1 MTYDSSAERRARW
14 SLHLCVLLWGFTAI
28 LGKLITLPTGALVVW
43 RMGLVA
49 ALLALWPRVWRGIN
63 AISRVQILRYA
74 AIGVVIAL
82 HWLAFYGSI
91 RLANASVAVGCI
103 ALGSVF
109 AAIIEPLITGRPHER
124 VELLL
129 GLLVIPGMAL
139 LVGGVPLSMVLGV
152 AVGVLS
158 ALLAALFTALNKR
171 YATDDPPE
179 AVTLIQMLAG
189 ALALAFGASA
199 VFGVEQTLRLPDA
212 VDLSWLS
219 VLAIVCTLLPFML
232 WLQALRHVSA
242 FTTQLTLNLEPVY
255 AIVLAALLFHEYQQL
270 TPSFYAGVAV
280 IIATVFLQPWL
291 TARLQRPAGRSGTI
305 RR

>member
-1 MTYDSSAERRARW
+1 MTYDPSAERRARW

-49 ALLALWPRVWRGIN
+49 ALLALWPRVWRGID

-91 RLANASVAVGCI
+91 RLANASVAVGCV

-109 AAIIEPLITGRPHER
+109 AAILEPLITGRPHER
-124 VELLL
+124 AELLL

-139 LVGGVPLSMVLGV
+139 LVGGVPLSMYLGV
-152 AVGVLS
+152 AVGGLS
-158 ALLAALFTALNKR
+158 ALLAALFAALNKR

-179 AVTLIQMLAG
+179 AVTLIQMAAG
-189 ALALAFGASA
+189 AVAIALGASV
-199 VFGVEQTLRLPDA
+199 VFGVDQTLRLPDA
-212 VDLSWLS
+212 TDLGWLL
-219 VLAIVCTLLPFML
+219 VLAIACTLLPFML

-255 AIVLAALLFHEYQQL
+255 AIVLAALLFHEYRQL
-270 TPSFYAGVAV
+270 TPSFYVGVAV

>member
-1 MTYDSSAERRARW
+1 MTYDPSAERRARW

-49 ALLALWPRVWRGIN
+49 ALLALWPRVWRGID

-74 AIGVVIAL
+74 AIGVVVAL

-91 RLANASVAVGCI
+91 RLANASVAVGCV

-109 AAIIEPLITGRPHER
+109 AAILEPLITGRPHER
-124 VELLL
+124 AELLL

-139 LVGGVPLSMVLGV
+139 LVGGVPLSMYLGV

-158 ALLAALFTALNKR
+158 ALLAALFAALNKR

-179 AVTLIQMLAG
+179 AVTLIQMTAG
-189 ALALAFGASA
+189 AVAIALGASV
-199 VFGVEQTLRLPDA
+199 VFGVDQTLRLPDA
-212 VDLSWLS
+212 TDLGWLL
-219 VLAIVCTLLPFML
+219 VLAVVCTLLPFML

-255 AIVLAALLFHEYQQL
+255 AIVLAALLFHEYRQL

>member
-1 MTYDSSAERRARW
+1 MTYDPSADRRARW

-49 ALLALWPRVWRGIN
+49 ALLALWPRVWRGID

-91 RLANASVAVGCI
+91 RLANASVAVGCV

-109 AAIIEPLITGRPHER
+109 AAIIEPLITGRSHER
-124 VELLL
+124 AELLL

-139 LVGGVPLSMVLGV
+139 LVGGVPLSMYLGV

-158 ALLAALFTALNKR
+158 ALLAALFAALNKR

-179 AVTLIQMLAG
+179 AVTLIQMTAG
-189 ALALAFGASA
+189 AVAIALGASI
-199 VFGVEQTLRLPDA
+199 VFGVDQTLRLPDA
-212 VDLSWLS
+212 PDLGWLL
-219 VLAIVCTLLPFML
+219 VLAVACTLLPFML

-255 AIVLAALLFHEYQQL
+255 AIVLAALLFHEYRQL

>member
-1 MTYDSSAERRARW
+1 MTYDPSAERRARW

-49 ALLALWPRVWRGIN
+49 ALLALWPRVWRGID

-91 RLANASVAVGCI
+91 RLANASVAVGCV

-124 VELLL
+124 AELLL

-139 LVGGVPLSMVLGV
+139 LVGGVPLSMYLGV

-158 ALLAALFTALNKR
+158 ALLAALFAALNKR

-179 AVTLIQMLAG
+179 AVTLIQMTAG
-189 ALALAFGASA
+189 AVAIALGASV
-199 VFGVEQTLRLPDA
+199 VFGVDQTLRLPDA
-212 VDLSWLS
+212 TDLGWLL
-219 VLAIVCTLLPFML
+219 VLAVVCTLLPFML

-255 AIVLAALLFHEYQQL
+255 AIVLAALLFHEYRQL
-270 TPSFYAGVAV
+270 TPSFYVGVAV

>member
-1 MTYDSSAERRARW
+1 MTYDPSAERHARL

-28 LGKLITLPTGALVVW
+28 LGKIITLPTGALVVW

-49 ALLALWPRVWRGIN
+49 ALLALWPRVWRGID
-63 AISRVQILRYA
+63 AISRGQILRYA

-91 RLANASVAVGCI
+91 RLANASVAVGCV

-124 VELLL
+124 AELLL

-139 LVGGVPLSMVLGV
+139 LVGGVPLSMYLGV

-158 ALLAALFTALNKR
+158 ALLAALFAALNKR

-179 AVTLIQMLAG
+179 AVTLIQMTAG
-189 ALALAFGASA
+189 AVAIALGASV
-199 VFGVEQTLRLPDA
+199 VFGVDQTLRLPDA
-212 VDLSWLS
+212 TDLGWLL

-232 WLQALRHVSA
+232 WLQALRQVSA

-270 TPSFYAGVAV
+270 TPSFYVGVAV

-305 RR
+305 HR

>member
-1 MTYDSSAERRARW
+1 MTYDPSAERRARW

-28 LGKLITLPTGALVVW
+28 LGKLITLPTDALVVW

-49 ALLALWPRVWRGIN
+49 ALLALWPRVWRGID
-63 AISRVQILRYA
+63 AISRVRILQYA

-91 RLANASVAVGCI
+91 RLANASVAVGCV

-109 AAIIEPLITGRPHER
+109 AAIIEPLITGRPYER
-124 VELLL
+124 AELLL

-158 ALLAALFTALNKR
+158 ALLAALFATLNKR

-179 AVTLIQMLAG
+179 AVTLIQMMAG
-189 ALALAFGASA
+189 ALALALGASV

-212 VDLSWLS
+212 TDLGWLL

-270 TPSFYAGVAV
+270 TPSFYAGVAL
-280 IIATVFLQPWL
+280 IIATVFLQPQL
-291 TARLQRPAGRSGTI
+291 TAWLQRPAGRSGTI

>member
-1 MTYDSSAERRARW
+1 MTYDPSAERRARW

-49 ALLALWPRVWRGIN
+49 ALLALWPRVWRGID

-91 RLANASVAVGCI
+91 RLANASVAVGCV

-124 VELLL
+124 AELLL

-139 LVGGVPLSMVLGV
+139 LVGGVPLSMYLGV

-158 ALLAALFTALNKR
+158 ALLAALFAALNKR

-179 AVTLIQMLAG
+179 AVTLIQMTAG
-189 ALALAFGASA
+189 AVAIALGASV
-199 VFGVEQTLRLPDA
+199 VFGVDQTLRLPDA
-212 VDLSWLS
+212 TDLGWLL
-219 VLAIVCTLLPFML
+219 VLAIACTLLPFML
-232 WLQALRHVSA
+232 WLQALRQVSA

-270 TPSFYAGVAV
+270 TPSFYVGVAV

>member
-1 MTYDSSAERRARW
+1 MTYDPSAERRARW

-49 ALLALWPRVWRGIN
+49 ALLALWPRVWRGID

-91 RLANASVAVGCI
+91 RLANASVAVGCV

-124 VELLL
+124 AELLL

-139 LVGGVPLSMVLGV
+139 LVGGVPLSMYLGV

-158 ALLAALFTALNKR
+158 ALLAALFAALNKR

-179 AVTLIQMLAG
+179 AVTLIQMTAG
-189 ALALAFGASA
+189 AVAIALGASI
-199 VFGVEQTLRLPDA
+199 VFGVDQTLRLPDA
-212 VDLSWLS
+212 PDLGWLL
-219 VLAIVCTLLPFML
+219 VLAVACTLLPFML

-255 AIVLAALLFHEYQQL
+255 AIVLAALLFHEYRQL

>member
-1 MTYDSSAERRARW
+1 MTYDPSAERRARW

-49 ALLALWPRVWRGIN
+49 ALLALWPRVWRGID

-74 AIGVVIAL
+74 AIGVVVAL

-91 RLANASVAVGCI
+91 RLANASVAVGCV

-109 AAIIEPLITGRPHER
+109 AAILEPLITGRPHER
-124 VELLL
+124 AELLL

-139 LVGGVPLSMVLGV
+139 LVGGVPLSMYLGV

-158 ALLAALFTALNKR
+158 ALLAALFAALNKR

-179 AVTLIQMLAG
+179 AVTLIQMTAG
-189 ALALAFGASA
+189 AVAIALGASV
-199 VFGVEQTLRLPDA
+199 VFGVDQTLRLPDA
-212 VDLSWLS
+212 ADLGWLL
-219 VLAIVCTLLPFML
+219 VLAVVCTLLPFML

-255 AIVLAALLFHEYQQL
+255 AIVLAALLFHEYRQL

-280 IIATVFLQPWL
+280 TIATVFLQPWL

>member
-1 MTYDSSAERRARW
+1 MTYDPSAERRARW

-49 ALLALWPRVWRGIN
+49 ALLALWPRVWRGID

-91 RLANASVAVGCI
+91 RLANASVAVGCV

-109 AAIIEPLITGRPHER
+109 AAILEPLITGRPHER
-124 VELLL
+124 AELLL

-139 LVGGVPLSMVLGV
+139 LVGGVPLSMYLGV

-158 ALLAALFTALNKR
+158 ALLAALFAALNKR

-179 AVTLIQMLAG
+179 AVTLIQMTAG
-189 ALALAFGASA
+189 AVAIALGASV
-199 VFGVEQTLRLPDA
+199 VFGVDQTLRLPDA
-212 VDLSWLS
+212 TDLGWLL
-219 VLAIVCTLLPFML
+219 VLAVVCTLLPFML

-255 AIVLAALLFHEYQQL
+255 AIVLAALLFHEYRQL

>member
-1 MTYDSSAERRARW
+1 MTYDPSAERRARW

-49 ALLALWPRVWRGIN
+49 ALLALWPRVWRGID

-91 RLANASVAVGCI
+91 RLANASVAVGCV

-109 AAIIEPLITGRPHER
+109 AAILEPLITGRPHER
-124 VELLL
+124 AELLL

-139 LVGGVPLSMVLGV
+139 LVGGVPLSMYLGV
-152 AVGVLS
+152 AVGGLS
-158 ALLAALFTALNKR
+158 ALLAALFAALNKR

-179 AVTLIQMLAG
+179 AVTLIQMAAG
-189 ALALAFGASA
+189 AVAIALGASV
-199 VFGVEQTLRLPDA
+199 VFGVDQTLRLPDA
-212 VDLSWLS
+212 TDLGWLL
-219 VLAIVCTLLPFML
+219 VLAIACTLLPFML

-255 AIVLAALLFHEYQQL
+255 AIVLAALLFHEYRQL

>member
-1 MTYDSSAERRARW
+1 
-14 SLHLCVLLWGFTAI
+14 
-28 LGKLITLPTGALVVW
+28 
-43 RMGLVA
+43 MGLVA
-49 ALLALWPRVWRGIN
+49 ALLALWPRVWRGID

-91 RLANASVAVGCI
+91 RLANASVAVGCV

-109 AAIIEPLITGRPHER
+109 AAILEPLITGRPHER
-124 VELLL
+124 AELLL

-139 LVGGVPLSMVLGV
+139 LVGGVPLSMYLGV

-158 ALLAALFTALNKR
+158 ALLAALFAALNKR

-179 AVTLIQMLAG
+179 AVTLIQMAAG
-189 ALALAFGASA
+189 AVAIALGASV
-199 VFGVEQTLRLPDA
+199 VFGVDQTLRLPDA
-212 VDLSWLS
+212 TDLGWLL
-219 VLAIVCTLLPFML
+219 VLAIACTLLPFML

-255 AIVLAALLFHEYQQL
+255 AIVLAALLFHEYRQL
-270 TPSFYAGVAV
+270 TPSFYVGVAV

>member
-1 MTYDSSAERRARW
+1 MTYDPSAERRARW

-49 ALLALWPRVWRGIN
+49 ALLALWPRVWRGID

-91 RLANASVAVGCI
+91 RLANASVAVGCV

-109 AAIIEPLITGRPHER
+109 AAIIEPLITGRPYER
-124 VELLL
+124 AELLL

-139 LVGGVPLSMVLGV
+139 LVGGVPLSMYLGV

-158 ALLAALFTALNKR
+158 ALLAALFAALNKR

-179 AVTLIQMLAG
+179 AVTLIQMTAG
-189 ALALAFGASA
+189 ALAIALGASV
-199 VFGVEQTLRLPDA
+199 VFGVDQTLRVPDA
-212 VDLSWLS
+212 TDLGWLW

-255 AIVLAALLFHEYQQL
+255 AIVLAALLFHEYRQL
-270 TPSFYAGVAV
+270 TPSFYVGVAV

>member
-1 MTYDSSAERRARW
+1 MTYDPSAERRARW

-49 ALLALWPRVWRGIN
+49 ALLALWPRVWRGID

-91 RLANASVAVGCI
+91 RLANASVAVGCV

-109 AAIIEPLITGRPHER
+109 AAIIEPLITGRSHER
-124 VELLL
+124 AELLL

-139 LVGGVPLSMVLGV
+139 LVGGVPLSMYLGV

-158 ALLAALFTALNKR
+158 ALLAALFAALNKR

-179 AVTLIQMLAG
+179 AVTLIQMTAG
-189 ALALAFGASA
+189 AVAIALGASI
-199 VFGVEQTLRLPDA
+199 VFGVDQTLRLPDA
-212 VDLSWLS
+212 PDLGWLL
-219 VLAIVCTLLPFML
+219 VLAVACTLLPFML
-232 WLQALRHVSA
+232 WLQALRQVSA

-255 AIVLAALLFHEYQQL
+255 AIVLAALLFHEYRQL

>member
-1 MTYDSSAERRARW
+1 MTYDPSAERRARW

-49 ALLALWPRVWRGIN
+49 ALLALWPRVWRGID

-91 RLANASVAVGCI
+91 RLANASVAVGCV

-109 AAIIEPLITGRPHER
+109 AAIIEPLITGRSHER
-124 VELLL
+124 AELLL

-139 LVGGVPLSMVLGV
+139 LVGGVPLSMYLGV

-158 ALLAALFTALNKR
+158 ALLAALFAALNKR

-179 AVTLIQMLAG
+179 AVTLIQMTAG
-189 ALALAFGASA
+189 AVAIALGASV
-199 VFGVEQTLRLPDA
+199 VFGVDQTLRLPDA
-212 VDLSWLS
+212 TDLGWLL
-219 VLAIVCTLLPFML
+219 VLAIACTLLPFML

-255 AIVLAALLFHEYQQL
+255 AIVLAALLFHEYRQL
-270 TPSFYAGVAV
+270 TPSFYVGVAV

>member
-1 MTYDSSAERRARW
+1 MTYDPSAERRARW

-49 ALLALWPRVWRGIN
+49 ALLALWPRVWRGID

-91 RLANASVAVGCI
+91 RLANASVAVGCV

-109 AAIIEPLITGRPHER
+109 AAILEPLITGRPHER
-124 VELLL
+124 AELLL

-139 LVGGVPLSMVLGV
+139 LVGGVPLSMYLGV

-158 ALLAALFTALNKR
+158 ALLSALFAALNKR

-179 AVTLIQMLAG
+179 AVTLIQMAAG
-189 ALALAFGASA
+189 AVAIALGASV
-199 VFGVEQTLRLPDA
+199 VFGVDQTLRLPDA
-212 VDLSWLS
+212 TDLGWLL
-219 VLAIVCTLLPFML
+219 VLAIACTLLPFML

-255 AIVLAALLFHEYQQL
+255 AIVLAALLFHEYRQL
-270 TPSFYAGVAV
+270 TPSFYVGVAV

>member
-1 MTYDSSAERRARW
+1 MTYDPSAERRARW

-28 LGKLITLPTGALVVW
+28 LGKLITLQTGALVVW

-49 ALLALWPRVWRGIN
+49 ALLALWPRVWRGID

-91 RLANASVAVGCI
+91 RLANASVAVGCV

-109 AAIIEPLITGRPHER
+109 AAIIEPLITGRSHER
-124 VELLL
+124 AELLL

-139 LVGGVPLSMVLGV
+139 LVGGVPLSMYLGV

-158 ALLAALFTALNKR
+158 ALLAALFAALNKR

-179 AVTLIQMLAG
+179 AVTLIQMTAG
-189 ALALAFGASA
+189 AVAIALGASI
-199 VFGVEQTLRLPDA
+199 VFGVDKTLRLPDA
-212 VDLSWLS
+212 PDLGWLL
-219 VLAIVCTLLPFML
+219 VLAVACTLLPFML

-255 AIVLAALLFHEYQQL
+255 AIVLAALLFHEYRQL

>member
-1 MTYDSSAERRARW
+1 MTYDPSAERRARW

-49 ALLALWPRVWRGIN
+49 ALLALWPRVWRGID

-91 RLANASVAVGCI
+91 RLANASVAVGCV

-124 VELLL
+124 AELLL

-139 LVGGVPLSMVLGV
+139 LVGGVPLSMYLGV

-158 ALLAALFTALNKR
+158 ALLAALFAALNKR

-179 AVTLIQMLAG
+179 AVTLIQMTAG
-189 ALALAFGASA
+189 AVAIALGASV
-199 VFGVEQTLRLPDA
+199 VFGVDQTLRLPDA
-212 VDLSWLS
+212 TDLGWLL
-219 VLAIVCTLLPFML
+219 VLAIACTLLPFML

-255 AIVLAALLFHEYQQL
+255 AIVLAALLFHEYRQL

-305 RR
+305 HR

>member
-49 ALLALWPRVWRGIN
+49 ALLALWPRVWRGID

-189 ALALAFGASA
+189 ALALALGASA

-212 VDLSWLS
+212 VDLSWLL

>member
-1 MTYDSSAERRARW
+1 MTYDPSAERRARW

-49 ALLALWPRVWRGIN
+49 ALLALWPRVWRGID

-91 RLANASVAVGCI
+91 RLANASVAVGCV

-109 AAIIEPLITGRPHER
+109 AAIIEPLITGRSHER
-124 VELLL
+124 AELLL
-129 GLLVIPGMAL
+129 GLLVIPGIAL
-139 LVGGVPLSMVLGV
+139 LVGGVPLSMYLGV

-158 ALLAALFTALNKR
+158 ALLAALFAALNKR

-179 AVTLIQMLAG
+179 AVTLIQMTAG
-189 ALALAFGASA
+189 AVAIALGASI
-199 VFGVEQTLRLPDA
+199 VFGVDQTLRLPDA
-212 VDLSWLS
+212 PDLGWLL
-219 VLAIVCTLLPFML
+219 VLAVACTLLPFML

-255 AIVLAALLFHEYQQL
+255 AIVLAALLFHEYRQL

>member
-1 MTYDSSAERRARW
+1 M
-14 SLHLCVLLWGFTAI
+14 LLWGFTAI

-49 ALLALWPRVWRGIN
+49 ALLALWPRVWRGID

-91 RLANASVAVGCI
+91 RLANASVAVGCV

-109 AAIIEPLITGRPHER
+109 AAILEPLITGRPHER
-124 VELLL
+124 AELLL

-139 LVGGVPLSMVLGV
+139 LVGGVPLSMYLGV

-158 ALLAALFTALNKR
+158 ALLAALFAALNKR

-179 AVTLIQMLAG
+179 AVTLIQMTAG
-189 ALALAFGASA
+189 ALAIALGASV
-199 VFGVEQTLRLPDA
+199 VFGVDQTLRVPDA
-212 VDLSWLS
+212 SDLGWLW
-219 VLAIVCTLLPFML
+219 VLAIACTLLPFML

-255 AIVLAALLFHEYQQL
+255 AIVLAALLFHEYRQL
-270 TPSFYAGVAV
+270 TPSFYVGVAV

>member
-1 MTYDSSAERRARW
+1 M
-14 SLHLCVLLWGFTAI
+14 L
-28 LGKLITLPTGALVVW
+28 
-43 RMGLVA
+43 
-49 ALLALWPRVWRGIN
+49 
-63 AISRVQILRYA
+63 QYA

-91 RLANASVAVGCI
+91 RLANASVAVGCV

-124 VELLL
+124 AELVL

-158 ALLAALFTALNKR
+158 ALLAALFAALNKR

-179 AVTLIQMLAG
+179 AVTLIQMTAG
-189 ALALAFGASA
+189 ALAIALGASVVFGAD
-199 VFGVEQTLRLPDA
+199 QTLRLPDA
-212 VDLSWLS
+212 TDLGWLL
-219 VLAIVCTLLPFML
+219 VLAIACTLLPFML

-255 AIVLAALLFHEYQQL
+255 AIVLAALLFHEYRQL
-270 TPSFYAGVAV
+270 TPSFYAGVTV
-280 IIATVFLQPWL
+280 IIATVFLQPRL
-291 TARLQRPAGRSGTI
+291 TAWLQRPAGRSGTI

>member
-1 MTYDSSAERRARW
+1 MTYDPSAERRARW

-49 ALLALWPRVWRGIN
+49 ALLALWPRVWRGID

-91 RLANASVAVGCI
+91 RLANASVAIGCV

-109 AAIIEPLITGRPHER
+109 AAIIEPLITGRSHER
-124 VELLL
+124 AELLL

-139 LVGGVPLSMVLGV
+139 LVGGVPLSMYLGV

-158 ALLAALFTALNKR
+158 ALLAALFAALNKR

-179 AVTLIQMLAG
+179 AVTLIQMTAG
-189 ALALAFGASA
+189 AVAIALGASI
-199 VFGVEQTLRLPDA
+199 VFGVDQTLRLPDA
-212 VDLSWLS
+212 PDLGWLL
-219 VLAIVCTLLPFML
+219 VLAVACTLLPFML

-255 AIVLAALLFHEYQQL
+255 AIVLAALLFHEYRQL

>member
-1 MTYDSSAERRARW
+1 MTYDPSAERRARW

-49 ALLALWPRVWRGIN
+49 ALLALWPRVWRGID

-74 AIGVVIAL
+74 AIGVVVAL

-91 RLANASVAVGCI
+91 RLANASVAVGCV

-109 AAIIEPLITGRPHER
+109 AAILEPLITGRPHER
-124 VELLL
+124 AELLL

-139 LVGGVPLSMVLGV
+139 LVGGVPLSMYLGV

-158 ALLAALFTALNKR
+158 ALLAALFAALNKR

-179 AVTLIQMLAG
+179 AVTLIQMTAG
-189 ALALAFGASA
+189 AVAIALGASV
-199 VFGVEQTLRLPDA
+199 VFGVDQTLRLPDA
-212 VDLSWLS
+212 TDLGWLL
-219 VLAIVCTLLPFML
+219 VLAVVCTLLPFML

-255 AIVLAALLFHEYQQL
+255 AIVLAALLFHEYRQL

-280 IIATVFLQPWL
+280 TIATVFLQPWL

>member
-49 ALLALWPRVWRGIN
+49 ALLALWPRVWRGID

-124 VELLL
+124 AELLL

-139 LVGGVPLSMVLGV
+139 LVGGVPLSMYLGV

-158 ALLAALFTALNKR
+158 ALLAALFTTLNKR

-179 AVTLIQMLAG
+179 AVTFIQMLAG
-189 ALALAFGASA
+189 ALALALGASA

-212 VDLSWLS
+212 VDLSWLL

>member
-1 MTYDSSAERRARW
+1 MTYDPSAERRARW

-49 ALLALWPRVWRGIN
+49 ALLALWPRVWRGID

-91 RLANASVAVGCI
+91 RLANASVAVGCV

-109 AAIIEPLITGRPHER
+109 AAILEPLITGRPHER
-124 VELLL
+124 AELLL

-139 LVGGVPLSMVLGV
+139 LVGGVPLSMYVGV

-158 ALLAALFTALNKR
+158 ALLAALFAALNKR

-179 AVTLIQMLAG
+179 AVTLIQMTAG
-189 ALALAFGASA
+189 AVAIALGASV
-199 VFGVEQTLRLPDA
+199 VFGVDQTLRRPDA
-212 VDLSWLS
+212 TDLGWLL
-219 VLAIVCTLLPFML
+219 VLAVVCTLLPFML

-255 AIVLAALLFHEYQQL
+255 AIVLAALLFHEYRQL
-270 TPSFYAGVAV
+270 TPSFYVGVAV

>member
-1 MTYDSSAERRARW
+1 M
-14 SLHLCVLLWGFTAI
+14 CVLLWGFTAI

-49 ALLALWPRVWRGIN
+49 ALLALWPRVWRGID
-63 AISRVQILRYA
+63 AISRVRILQYA

-91 RLANASVAVGCI
+91 RLANASVAVGCV

-109 AAIIEPLITGRPHER
+109 AAIIEPLITGRPYER
-124 VELLL
+124 AELLL

-158 ALLAALFTALNKR
+158 ALLAALFATLNKR

-179 AVTLIQMLAG
+179 AVTLIQMMAG
-189 ALALAFGASA
+189 ALALALGASV

-212 VDLSWLS
+212 TDLGWLL

-270 TPSFYAGVAV
+270 TPSFYAGVAL
-280 IIATVFLQPWL
+280 IIATVFLQPQL
-291 TARLQRPAGRSGTI
+291 TAWLQRPAGRSGTI

>member
-1 MTYDSSAERRARW
+1 MTYDPSAERRARW

-49 ALLALWPRVWRGIN
+49 ALLALWPRVWRGID

-91 RLANASVAVGCI
+91 RLANASVAVGCV

-109 AAIIEPLITGRPHER
+109 AAILEPLITGRPHER
-124 VELLL
+124 AELLL

-139 LVGGVPLSMVLGV
+139 LVGGVPLSMYLGV

-158 ALLAALFTALNKR
+158 ALLAALFATLNKR

-179 AVTLIQMLAG
+179 AVTLIQMTAG
-189 ALALAFGASA
+189 AVAIALGASV
-199 VFGVEQTLRLPDA
+199 VFGVDQTLRLPDA
-212 VDLSWLS
+212 TDLGWLL
-219 VLAIVCTLLPFML
+219 VLAIACTLLPFML
-232 WLQALRHVSA
+232 WLQALRRVSA

-255 AIVLAALLFHEYQQL
+255 AIVLAALLFHEYRQL
-270 TPSFYAGVAV
+270 TPSFYVGVAV